1 MSFEIRSAKDHKI
14 FMVLAFNY
22 AISRDKT
29 RKKSHFQWAGSIF
42 ESARAL
48 INQLILMGILNFYLW
63 FLATEY
69 ACYCGSWMMS
79 KWNWKIK
86 KLIIWTLIIFSCIS
100 SITLWNRKQYS
111 HCSNIANCIIWIGFI
126 VSGGSSMRRMMLNY
140 IRFKLFD

>member
-14 FMVLAFNY
+14 FMDLAFNEAY
-22 AISRDKT
+22 ISRDKT
-29 RKKSHFQWAGSIF
+29 RKKSHFEWARSIF

-86 KLIIWTLIIFSCIS
+86 KNEIDHLNFDHIFV
-100 SITLWNRKQYS
+100 
-111 HCSNIANCIIWIGFI
+111 H
-126 VSGGSSMRRMMLNY
+126 
-140 IRFKLFD
+140 